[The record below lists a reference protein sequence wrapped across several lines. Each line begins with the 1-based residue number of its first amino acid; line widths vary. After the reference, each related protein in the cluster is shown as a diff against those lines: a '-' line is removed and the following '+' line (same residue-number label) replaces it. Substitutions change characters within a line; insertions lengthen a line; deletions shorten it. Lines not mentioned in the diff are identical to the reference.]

1 MTVNHSLFVDG
12 LRSNEKKDENK
23 RELIT
28 TRFILETLREKI
40 LASALHHI
48 ILWSF

>member
-28 TRFILETLREKI
+28 TRLILETLREKI
-40 LASALHHI
+40 LQVHCTI
-48 ILWSF
+48 